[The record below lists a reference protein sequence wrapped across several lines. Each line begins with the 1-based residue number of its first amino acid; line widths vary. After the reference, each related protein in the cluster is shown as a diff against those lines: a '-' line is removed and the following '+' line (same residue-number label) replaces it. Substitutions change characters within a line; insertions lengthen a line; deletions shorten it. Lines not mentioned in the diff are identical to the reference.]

1 MRAKISGGAPNPLA
15 DPAALS
21 WQTQIARAGLAWN
34 QLRATHSMNDEEN
47 ESLLVALVQH
57 GDAAAFETLLRRLY
71 RPLRGY
77 IAAMVGDSAAEDVL
91 QEVSLRIY
99 RHIRFLREPKAFR
112 AWAYRIATRIA
123 FVHLEREKQWR
134 RAESEPDFQHAFP
147 SVVLPL
153 DESDSE
159 FLSMV
164 DRVSPASRAVLLLHY
179 QQHLSLEEAAAILDI
194 PVGTA
199 KSRLSYGLATLRRFI
214 KEQEKQ

>member
-1 MRAKISGGAPNPLA
+1 MRVAC
-15 DPAALS
+15 
-21 WQTQIARAGLAWN
+21 AGLVWN
-34 QLRATHSMNDEEN
+34 PFATHSMNHDEH

-57 GDAAAFETLLRRLY
+57 GDTAAFETLLRRLY
-71 RPLRGY
+71 RPLHSY
-77 IAAMVGDSAAEDVL
+77 VAAMVGDSVAEDVL

-99 RHIRFLREPKAFR
+99 KHIRFLREPRAFR

-123 FVHLEREKQWR
+123 FVHLKREKRWR
-134 RAESEPDFQHAFP
+134 EVESDPDFQHTFP

-153 DESDSE
+153 EESDSG

-164 DRVSPASRAVLLLHY
+164 DRVSPASRAVLLLHF

-199 KSRLSYGLATLRRFI
+199 KSRLAYGLATIRRSLEEP
-214 KEQEKQ
+214 KKP